1 MVYRQIDRS
10 EGWNRQ
16 GSLKDTH
23 SQENKGKS
31 MKELFPEAADLGNY
45 LLGKRREG
53 RISKRMEVEGSQI
66 LKSPLTII
74 TRKTWVW
81 K

>member
-1 MVYRQIDRS
+1 
-10 EGWNRQ
+10 
-16 GSLKDTH
+16 
-23 SQENKGKS
+23 
-31 MKELFPEAADLGNY
+31 MKELFPAAADLGNY
-45 LLGKRREG
+45 LLGTRMEE

-81 K
+81 KSGVLISISEDEEKPLNSLMGE